1 MLAFDAIHHQTVKLL
16 VITQQVVDHQRTLRI
31 LGGGGNSHGAVGDV
45 QRNQIAHFF
54 TKPEEAKIG
63 AGLGLIHFSA
73 VAGPRFSMMLTR
85 TRQTFLHFLHLIAG
99 VVQHVGA
106 PVASARPG
114 LHGLGEIHQLVALQI
129 VVAQLVGVLGGF
141 AVEQI
146 HAQTLDVDVGG
157 VAGLPAAGHLL
168 AVGGAGA
175 VGVPR
180 NDAVLAVLHIL
191 EVLAQLFP
199 GMHAVFQP
207 GLHGPV
213 AAVHEAVVGPLRILI
228 LGNQVDAAVILA
240 QLPVLL
246 RNGGPGLRGIGF
258 QHILAQ
264 LKESALL
271 GVRPGV
277 QPVGGG
283 ADQVDIAALGGQRK
297 VVVGGPVGPFDPLD
311 LQFSVHL
318 FGQDSVDLCQH
329 FIGLVGGL
337 VAGDHVGDDN
347 VLGGVDSFVGHSDA
361 GQHHGRQR
369 QSEQQGDQFFH
380 LGFLLFLISRALS
393 QAGEPL

>member
-1 MLAFDAIHHQTVKLL
+1 M
-16 VITQQVVDHQRTLRI
+16 
-31 LGGGGNSHGAVGDV
+31 GDV

-106 PVASARPG
+106 PVASVCPS
-114 LHGLGEIHQLVALQI
+114 LHGLGEVHQLVALQI
-129 VVAQLVGVLGGF
+129 VVAQLIGILGGF
-141 AVEQI
+141 TVEQV
-146 HAQTLDVDVGG
+146 HAKALDINIGG

-168 AVGGAGA
+168 AVGGTGA
-175 VGVPR
+175 VGIPR
-180 NDAVLAVLHIL
+180 NDTFLVVLHIL
-191 EVLAQLFP
+191 HVLAQILP
-199 GMHAVFQP
+199 GMHTVFQTS
-207 GLHGPV
+207 LRGPV
-213 AAVHEAVVGPLRILI
+213 TTIHEAVIGPLRILI

-246 RNGGPGLRGIGF
+246 RNGGPGLRRIGF
-258 QHILAQ
+258 QHVFAQ
-264 LKESALL
+264 LQESTFL